1 MYTAAKAG
9 MRQNKKI
16 IKLVINMRIIGL
28 TGGTGSGKSHVGS
41 MLKER
46 HAYIAD
52 ADVIAHEII
61 EKEKP
66 AYNELVEHFGKGILD
81 ENDNIIRR
89 KLGDI
94 VFSDKN
100 ELEFLDECTHKYIV
114 AEIKKLIEE
123 ITPQTDKYSIFII
136 DAPLLAEAGLVD
148 ICDSV
153 WVVYADEKV
162 RAERIMKRD
171 GITYEQAEKRIAS
184 QKSWEEYKA
193 MGAVIIDNSSDDDNI
208 ESQLDALI

>member
-1 MYTAAKAG
+1 
-9 MRQNKKI
+9 
-16 IKLVINMRIIGL
+16 MRIIGL

-81 ENDNIIRR
+81 KNGNIIRR

-114 AEIKKLIEE
+114 AEIKELIEE

-193 MGAVIIDNSSDDDNI
+193 MGAVIIDNSSDDDNL
-208 ESQLDALI
+208 ESQLDDKNTIGSFINEKK

>member
-153 WVVYADEKV
+153 WVIYADEKV

>member
-81 ENDNIIRR
+81 ENDDIIRR

>member
-1 MYTAAKAG
+1 
-9 MRQNKKI
+9 
-16 IKLVINMRIIGL
+16 MRIIGL

-81 ENDNIIRR
+81 ENDDIIRR

-123 ITPQTDKYSIFII
+123 ITPHTDKYSIFII

-184 QKSWEEYKA
+184 QK
-193 MGAVIIDNSSDDDNI
+193 
-208 ESQLDALI
+208 

>member
-1 MYTAAKAG
+1 MDVVQQLANMGNEFIGWMQILGVVGSAIAFG
-9 MRQNKKI
+9 IGGFI
-16 IKLVINMRIIGL
+16 IRKDVSLKCIL

-81 ENDNIIRR
+81 ENDDIIRR

-94 VFSDKN
+94 VFSDKK
-100 ELEFLDECTHKYIV
+100 ELEFLDECSDIHTV
-114 AEIKKLIEE
+114 LTQSGANRGGSGCLSGVNLKLNNAS
-123 ITPQTDKYSIFII
+123 DFLCHNKH
-136 DAPLLAEAGLVD
+136 LLNKM
-148 ICDSV
+148 
-153 WVVYADEKV
+153 W
-162 RAERIMKRD
+162 
-171 GITYEQAEKRIAS
+171 
-184 QKSWEEYKA
+184 
-193 MGAVIIDNSSDDDNI
+193 
-208 ESQLDALI
+208 

>member
-1 MYTAAKAG
+1 
-9 MRQNKKI
+9 
-16 IKLVINMRIIGL
+16 MRIIGL
-28 TGGTGSGKSHVGS
+28 TGGTGSGKSHVCS

-81 ENDNIIRR
+81 ENGNIIRR

-153 WVVYADEKV
+153 WVIYADEKV

>member
-1 MYTAAKAG
+1 
-9 MRQNKKI
+9 
-16 IKLVINMRIIGL
+16 MRIIGL

-66 AYNELVEHFGKGILD
+66 AYNELVE
-81 ENDNIIRR
+81 
-89 KLGDI
+89 
-94 VFSDKN
+94 
-100 ELEFLDECTHKYIV
+100 FLDECTHKYIV

-148 ICDSV
+148 ICDSI